1 MESFDSQIGRLD
13 VGLLFQWVLSQSTEN
28 DRRALLAIQLAFR
41 ERQSSYVYLEIGSY
55 KGGSL
60 QPHVLDPRCAQIHSI
75 DLRPREARDVRGG
88 QNYSENSTAGML
100 RLLSSIPGAQVQ
112 KVKTYEAA
120 SGDIPISSVLPKPDL
135 CFIDGEHTDEA
146 VLVDSRFCLG
156 VLAQDGCIVYHDANL
171 VHRGI
176 MLFLEELSRGHRKFR
191 AFHLSDSIFFLEFDE
206 LRAGEQPFLKALLNE
221 NYKGYLW
228 SLAAGD
234 DYRRFYF
241 HPCARL
247 LRAVLFRT
255 GLWRPQIAPS
265 PGLVSA
271 AQAKPEC
278 CI

>member
-13 VGLLFQWVLSQSTEN
+13 VGLFHWILSQSTEN
-28 DRRALLAIQLAFR
+28 DRRALLAIQLALR
-41 ERQSSYVYLEIGSY
+41 ERLPSYAYLEIGSY

-60 QPHVLDPRCAQIHSI
+60 QPFLLDPRCAQIHSI

-88 QNYSENSTAGML
+88 QNYSENTTACML
-100 RLLSSIPGAQVQ
+100 RLLASIPGAQLH

-120 SGDIPISSVLPKPDL
+120 TGDIPIATVSPKPNL
-135 CFIDGEHTDEA
+135 CFVDGEHTDEA
-146 VLVDSRFCLG
+146 VLGDSRFCLD
-156 VLAQDGCIVYHDANL
+156 VLAENGCIVYHDANL
-171 VHRGI
+171 VYRGLN
-176 MLFLEELSRGHRKFR
+176 MFLEELSSGHRKFR

-206 LRAGEQPFLKALLNE
+206 LRVSERPYLKALLNE

-228 SLAAGD
+228 SLAASD

-247 LRAVLFRT
+247 LRAVLFRA
-255 GLWRPQIAPS
+255 GLWRPQIAGS

-271 AQAKPEC
+271 AQPKPEG

>member
-13 VGLLFQWVLSQSTEN
+13 VGLFQWVLSQSTEN

-171 VHRGI
+171 VHRGFN
-176 MLFLEELSRGHRKFR
+176 FLPRVRRIARGR
-191 AFHLSDSIFFLEFDE
+191 A
-206 LRAGEQPFLKALLNE
+206 AFLKSSFKREL
-221 NYKGYLW
+221 
-228 SLAAGD
+228 
-234 DYRRFYF
+234 
-241 HPCARL
+241 
-247 LRAVLFRT
+247 
-255 GLWRPQIAPS
+255 
-265 PGLVSA
+265 
-271 AQAKPEC
+271 
-278 CI
+278 